1 METKRYPLTEE
12 IDGVNGYVEISK
24 GRQKFVMKDGK
35 KVAHSAFM
43 LSGMDEIFFPDSLE
57 KIGNM
62 AFMHCRKLKTI
73 HFGRNIKTIGDMAF
87 LGCKQLNSIV
97 LPESVETIGVFSFP
111 YVDEMTVHHMP
122 EGLMRAFVSHADEIR
137 RGSAYTVKLNVGTDS
152 ILIPKNTVTC
162 MTASYMQQL
171 AERYLNNEE
180 QKRLLFQHAVNKKY
194 RVMCAAEMY
203 AAYTKNEGAKE
214 FLKENGKDAILY
226 LSENVPL
233 LVRLLRDDVFGR
245 DAVAEA
251 FDVVQSE
258 NGNTMMKAYLLQSL
272 HDGDAEKDVQN
283 IQLSI

>member
-12 IDGVNGYVEISK
+12 IDGVNGYVEIS
-24 GRQKFVMKDGK
+24 GGHQKFVMENGR

-43 LSGMDEIFFPDSLE
+43 SSGMDEIFFPDSLE
-57 KIGNM
+57 EIGNM
-62 AFMHCRKLKTI
+62 AFMHCWKLKTI
-73 HFGRNIKTIGDMAF
+73 HFGSNIKVVGDMAF

-137 RGSAYTVKLNVGTDS
+137 RGSAYTVKLNVGDSS

-162 MTASYMQQL
+162 MTAAGMQRL

-180 QKRLLFQHAVNKKY
+180 QKGLLFQHAVTKKY

-251 FDVVQSE
+251 FDVMQSG
-258 NGNTMMKAYLLQSL
+258 NGNTMLKAYLLQSL
-272 HDGDAEKDVQN
+272 HDGDAGKDIQN
-283 IQLSI
+283 IQL

>member
-12 IDGVNGYVEISK
+12 IDGVDGYVEISK

-43 LSGMDEIFFPDSLE
+43 SSGMDEIFFPDSLE
-57 KIGNM
+57 EIGNM
-62 AFMHCRKLKTI
+62 AFMHCWKLKTI

-87 LGCKQLNSIV
+87 LGCRRLNSIV
-97 LPESVETIGVFSFP
+97 LPESVEAIGVFSFP
-111 YVDEMTVHHMP
+111 YVDEMTVSHMP

-152 ILIPKNTVTC
+152 ILIPKNTVTS
-162 MTASYMQQL
+162 MTAAFMQRL
-171 AERYLNNEE
+171 AGKYLNNEE
-180 QKRLLFQHAVNKKY
+180 QKGLLFRHAVTKKY

-251 FDVVQSE
+251 FNVVQSG
-258 NGNTMMKAYLLQSL
+258 NGNTMLKAYLLQSL
-272 HDGDAEKDVQN
+272 HGNNIEKDIQN
-283 IQLSI
+283 IQL

>member
-73 HFGRNIKTIGDMAF
+73 HFGRNIKTIGDMVF

-111 YVDEMTVHHMP
+111 DVDEMTVSHMP

-137 RGSAYTVKLNVGTDS
+137 RGSAYTVKLNVGDSS

-162 MTASYMQQL
+162 MTAAGMQRL
-171 AERYLNNEE
+171 AERYLDNEE
-180 QKRLLFQHAVNKKY
+180 QKGLLFQHAVNKKY

-203 AAYTKNEGAKE
+203 ATYTKNEGAKE

-233 LVRLLRDDVFGR
+233 LARLLRDDVFGR
-245 DAVAEA
+245 EAVAEA
-251 FDVVQSE
+251 FDVVQSG

-272 HDGDAEKDVQN
+272 HDGDAEKDVRN
-283 IQLSI
+283 IQL

>member
-137 RGSAYTVKLNVGTDS
+137 RGSAYTVKLNVGDSS
-152 ILIPKNTVTC
+152 ILIPKNTVSI
-162 MTASYMQQL
+162 TAAGMQRL
-171 AERYLNNEE
+171 AERYLDNEE
-180 QKRLLFQHAVNKKY
+180 QKGLLFQHAVNKKY

-203 AAYTKNEGAKE
+203 AA
-214 FLKENGKDAILY
+214 
-226 LSENVPL
+226 
-233 LVRLLRDDVFGR
+233 
-245 DAVAEA
+245 
-251 FDVVQSE
+251 
-258 NGNTMMKAYLLQSL
+258 
-272 HDGDAEKDVQN
+272 
-283 IQLSI
+283 